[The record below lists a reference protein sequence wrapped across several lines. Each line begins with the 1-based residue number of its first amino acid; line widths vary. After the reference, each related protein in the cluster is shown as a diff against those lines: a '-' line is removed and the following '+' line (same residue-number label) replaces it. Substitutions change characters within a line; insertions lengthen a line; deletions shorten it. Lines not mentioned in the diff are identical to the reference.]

1 MRADRWDFWLEGH
14 PDPVFASEL
23 GRIIIRGAKLGY
35 RGPPRFQLFK
45 SHPSALSAPDILIQD
60 LQKQQLHNRLTRI
73 DSEPLPPFI
82 SSPLGLVPKSDGGW
96 RRIHDLSYPRGRSVN
111 DGIPDDFG
119 ALEYASLDD
128 AISALLL
135 MGTGAILVKRDLSDA
150 FRHVPVASSD
160 FWLLGFFCDGL
171 YWIDRFLPFGLRT
184 APFLFDLFA
193 KGLHWILIAV
203 LGWAIILHYLDDFF
217 AVLPPGADHKRY
229 GEEFDW
235 LCDDLGLTVNTK
247 KSSAGTTAEFLG
259 IELDS
264 LAMEARLPPAKLQRA
279 RDAVA
284 AMLAKDSTPYAD
296 LESLAGFLSFAARV
310 IIPGRAFLRR
320 IFDALRKKV
329 ARIHLNSAIK
339 ADLRWW
345 SRFLVNWN
353 GIRLLKHYADRPIFH
368 IWTDASG
375 SIGLGGFILGDPPG
389 DPPDLSAAREAF
401 SIQHSTRWKDK
412 DIQFKE
418 TMAILCALRQWRSKL
433 AGARVFLYC
442 DNEAVVA
449 GITHSSI
456 RGQAMAPLRDI
467 VLTCALHDILLHP
480 RWLSTKDNY
489 LADDLSRRRLQH
501 IANMFPQ
508 LNIALQIKA

>member
-1 MRADRWDFWLEGH
+1 MEGH